1 MKTKG
6 SVVDKINK
14 VDKVDKVDN
23 KAGLLLQKQK

>member
-14 VDKVDKVDN
+14 VDKVDN